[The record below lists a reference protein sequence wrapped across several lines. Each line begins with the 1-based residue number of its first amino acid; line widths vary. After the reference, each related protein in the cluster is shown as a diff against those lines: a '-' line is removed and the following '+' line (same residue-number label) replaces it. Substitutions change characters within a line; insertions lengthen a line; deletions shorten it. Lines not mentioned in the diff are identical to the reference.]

1 MRANRGSSMTDH
13 ADFTAQDDTL
23 RRDILDALLAE
34 AAFDGFTETS
44 LRTAAKGAGIA
55 NEALNQGLLARL
67 FPRGVS
73 DVLSYWSMEEDQAMA
88 EAYDALNPK
97 PHGITKKITWL
108 IRQRIEQLDWS
119 REAARRAATTLA
131 LPIHGTLGAQLI
143 WKTADCMWRAIDD
156 PSTDFNFYTK
166 RASLS
171 AIYTSTLGRW
181 MADQGDAAAE
191 EPYAETWAFLDDRI
205 GNLMQFE
212 KAKGQIQKALPDA
225 SQWVGFLGRL
235 RYGRGQ

>member
-1 MRANRGSSMTDH
+1 MTDH
-13 ADFTAQDDTL
+13 ADFTAQDENL

-34 AAFDGFTETS
+34 AAFDGFTDTS
-44 LRTAAKGAGIA
+44 LEAAAKGAGVPA
-55 NEALNQGLLARL
+55 GQLQQGLLERL
-67 FPRGVS
+67 FPRGIS
-73 DVLSYWSMEEDQAMA
+73 DVLTYWSMEEDRAMV
-88 EAYDALNPK
+88 EAFDALNPT

-108 IRQRIEQLDWS
+108 IRQRIEQLDWN

-143 WKTADCMWRAIDD
+143 WKTADRMWRTIDD
-156 PSTDFNFYTK
+156 QSTDFNFYTK

-181 MADQGDAAAE
+181 MADQGDAAAD

-212 KAKGQIQKALPDA
+212 KAKGQIQKALPNPSDL
-225 SQWVGFLGRL
+225 VGFLGKL

>member
-1 MRANRGSSMTDH
+1 MTDH
-13 ADFTAQDDTL
+13 ADFTAQDENL

-34 AAFDGFTETS
+34 AAFDGFTDTS
-44 LRTAAKGAGIA
+44 LEAAAKGAGVPA
-55 NEALNQGLLARL
+55 GQLQQGLLERL
-67 FPRGVS
+67 FPRGIS
-73 DVLSYWSMEEDQAMA
+73 DVLTYWSMEEDRAMV
-88 EAYDALNPK
+88 EAFDALNPT

-108 IRQRIEQLDWS
+108 IRQRIEQLDWN

-143 WKTADCMWRAIDD
+143 WKTADRMWRTIDD
-156 PSTDFNFYTK
+156 QSTDFNFYTK

-181 MADQGDAAAE
+181 MADQGDAAAD
-191 EPYAETWAFLDDRI
+191 EPYAETWAFLDERI

-212 KAKGQIQKALPDA
+212 QAKGQIQKALPNPSDL
-225 SQWVGFLGRL
+225 VGFLGKL